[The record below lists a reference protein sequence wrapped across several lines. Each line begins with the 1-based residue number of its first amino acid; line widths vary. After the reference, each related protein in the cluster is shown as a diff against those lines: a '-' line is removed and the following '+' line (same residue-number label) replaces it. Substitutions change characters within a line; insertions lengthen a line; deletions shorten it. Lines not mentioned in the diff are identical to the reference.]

1 MRGRPAPARRGV
13 RGGCR
18 GTRRDRDGA
27 AGRRRGARGELDA
40 RRDARRGR
48 GRRDRR
54 LDPRRR
60 EQARLRRDRDGGRAR
75 VARTRRRVRP
85 ARGGDRRRART
96 RAAQAQPERVRTQ
109 RGGDRALPQ
118 VRLRR
123 GGPPRQA
130 VPAAER
136 RALGRGRHGAP
147 AVNDDWL
154 ELSYGSFGAVE
165 DAFHDALE
173 QSLAPRGP
181 DVLYD
186 LVGGMGLVPGMAAV
200 DVGCGEGR
208 HTGRLAERFGLVVTG
223 VNPVPSQLEL
233 ARAASPSCRFEL
245 GRAEALPLA
254 DESVDLVWCRDVL
267 VHVADLDRA
276 YAEFRRVLRPGGWAL
291 VYQMFATPRLEPREA
306 SWFLPMTGIV
316 PASADPARTEAAID
330 RWGLVIDE
338 LVVLGSEAGGRAL
351 LWEGGSGGAPRAG
364 CGPCWRMV
372 RGPACV

>member
-1 MRGRPAPARRGV
+1 
-13 RGGCR
+13 
-18 GTRRDRDGA
+18 
-27 AGRRRGARGELDA
+27 
-40 RRDARRGR
+40 
-48 GRRDRR
+48 
-54 LDPRRR
+54 
-60 EQARLRRDRDGGRAR
+60 
-75 VARTRRRVRP
+75 
-85 ARGGDRRRART
+85 
-96 RAAQAQPERVRTQ
+96 
-109 RGGDRALPQ
+109 
-118 VRLRR
+118 
-123 GGPPRQA
+123 
-130 VPAAER
+130 
-136 RALGRGRHGAP
+136 
-147 AVNDDWL
+147 VNDDWL

-165 DAFHDALE
+165 DAFHAALE

-223 VNPVPSQLEL
+223 VDPVPSQLEL

-276 YAEFRRVLRPGGWAL
+276 YAEFRRVLRPGGRAL

-330 RWGLVIDE
+330 RGGLVIDE
-338 LVVLGSEAGGRAL
+338 LVVLGSEWGEHAEEADGKPGERLLWAARLLRDPERYVERFGRAHYDVML
-351 LWEGGSGGAPRAG
+351 GDCLWHVYAMIGKLER
-364 CGPCWRMV
+364 RV
-372 RGPACV
+372 YVLRRPAYS